1 VPLAVHAQQGTALP
15 PARPAA
21 PRPLLLLPAP
31 RPLRATAEQPSCD
44 GPLTLVTG
52 PERIEAGW
60 WDFDSPAA
68 GKPRQA
74 VHRDYFVARNPQ
86 GQLLWIFREL
96 TAPRGWFLH
105 GFFA

>member
-1 VPLAVHAQQGTALP
+1 
-15 PARPAA
+15 
-21 PRPLLLLPAP
+21 
-31 RPLRATAEQPSCD
+31 
-44 GPLTLVTG
+44 
-52 PERIEAGW
+52 
-60 WDFDSPAA
+60 
-68 GKPRQA
+68 